1 MNFLQPLILFGLPLI
16 ALPIIIHLINQ
27 WRYQTKQ
34 WSAMMFLL
42 AANQMN
48 RGFAR
53 IRRWL
58 ILAMRTLAV
67 AGLLFAVARPLSSG
81 FLSLLRLGKNV
92 LSWQPHAMGNLCRWS
107 QLQLLLPLSSILF
120 SPIFPQ
126 CPMGPERG

>member
-67 AGLLFAVARPLSSG
+67 AGLLFLQPYK
-81 FLSLLRLGKNV
+81 SLL
-92 LSWQPHAMGNLCRWS
+92 
-107 QLQLLLPLSSILF
+107 
-120 SPIFPQ
+120 
-126 CPMGPERG
+126 